1 MFVGK
6 VRKGVWADDLLVEYL
21 GPEMFETQMKAK
33 RMLKLALAHS
43 VQATATATSTAQGEG
58 ALTRPRTIG

>member
-43 VQATATATSTAQGEG
+43 VQATAPATA
-58 ALTRPRTIG
+58 